1 MMRKFVIPIIA
12 GCLFLSGCS
21 GLKNIQ
27 DLNYVVA
34 IGMDYDEEMKEYN
47 VYLQGLNFANVA
59 KQEGAKPAE
68 PIPSVIG
75 SATGE
80 TLNLAVS
87 KLYKKSE
94 PPLYFG
100 HVSTLIVSKNIVKE
114 HFKDVLEEIGRNRSI
129 RHTLR
134 IMTTEESIEDVFN
147 INALYNY
154 PPLYTVLYKYD
165 ENELYQ
171 DELMPMNLLNLLR
184 EYFEPM
190 VVVKIPSVKI
200 DKKSWKSEKSYP
212 ILYFDGFEI
221 IQQQKYIDFLPFKD
235 AVLLNWL
242 LEKKVALNR
251 KVEKEGELIAAV
263 KIAPAKMK
271 VKYEKGSSRPKF
283 SIEVSAS
290 ADLLELLEDIPVKE
304 LESLISEEIKQRIMT
319 IYEKGIEKKADVL
332 NVGEKWYRKHP
343 KQYHSIKNT
352 NSFYLDKDSLTTL
365 EVKVQVFHFNSY
377 KYDLRGQ

>member
-1 MMRKFVIPIIA
+1 MMRKCVILIFA
-12 GCLFLSGCS
+12 GFLFLSGCS

-27 DLNYVVA
+27 DLNYIVA
-34 IGMDYDEEMKEYN
+34 IGMDYDEDRKEYK

-68 PIPSVIG
+68 PIPSFTA
-75 SATGE
+75 SETGE

-100 HVSTLIVSKNIVKE
+100 HVNTLIVSKRILKE
-114 HFKDVLEEIGRNRSI
+114 HFKDVLEQIGRNRSI

-134 IMTTEESIEDVFN
+134 VMSTEENIEDIFN

-154 PPLYTVLYKYD
+154 PPLYTVLYKYN

-171 DELMPMNLLNLLR
+171 DELKPMNLMNLLR
-184 EYFEPM
+184 VYFEPM
-190 VVVKIPSVKI
+190 VVAKLPSVKI
-200 DKKSWKSEKSYP
+200 DQNSWKSEKNYP
-212 ILYFDGFEI
+212 IVYFDGFEI
-221 IQQQKYIDFLPFKD
+221 FQQQKYIDFIPFND
-235 AVLLNWL
+235 ASILNWL
-242 LEKKVALNR
+242 LEKNVALNR
-251 KVEKEGELIAAV
+251 KVEKDGKFIAAV
-263 KIAPAKMK
+263 RLASPKMK
-271 VKYEKGSSRPKF
+271 VKYEKGSSHPKF

-290 ADLLELLEDIPVKE
+290 ADLLELVEDIPVKE
-304 LESLISEEIKQRIMT
+304 LESLIGEEIKQRLMT

-352 NSFYLDKDSLTTL
+352 NSFYLDKDSLTNL
-365 EVKVQVFHFNSY
+365 KVKVQIFHYNSY
-377 KYDLRGQ
+377 KYD

>member
-1 MMRKFVIPIIA
+1 MMWKCVIPIIVA
-12 GCLFLSGCS
+12 CLLLPGCS

-27 DLNYVVA
+27 DINYITA

-47 VYLQGLNFANVA
+47 VYVQGLNFANVA

-68 PIPSVIG
+68 PIPSTIG

-134 IMTTEESIEDVFN
+134 VMTTEESIEDVFN

-171 DELMPMNLLNLLR
+171 DELMPINLLNLLR

-190 VVVKIPSVKI
+190 VVAKIPSVKI
-200 DKKSWKSEKSYP
+200 DKKSWKSEGNYP
-212 ILYFDGFEI
+212 VVYFDGFEI
-221 IQQQKYIDFLPFKD
+221 FQQQKYIDFIPFND
-235 AVLLNWL
+235 AVILNWL

-251 KVEKEGELIAAV
+251 KVKKEGELVAAV

-271 VKYEKGSSRPKF
+271 VKYEKGSSHPKF

-290 ADLLELLEDIPVKE
+290 ADILELLEDIPVKE
-304 LESLISEEIKQRIMT
+304 LESLIGEEIKQRIIT
-319 IYEKGIEKKADVL
+319 IYEKGIDKKADVL

-352 NSFYLDKDSLTTL
+352 NSFYLDKDSLTSL
-365 EVKVQVFHFNSY
+365 KVKVQVFHFNGY
-377 KYDLRGQ
+377 KYD